1 MKIIL
6 VALAVML
13 LTINVMGEESALNEQ
28 HPVNGTNVAATSV
41 AAIDET
47 NGNTTESKAPT
58 ATSVAA
64 INETNGNATGGKG
77 PTPSPKE
84 SQAEYNPYVLIVA
97 FLILV
102 LFAAI
107 PLIHNNIK
115 AHERIKRTDEV
126 LGEILKSH
134 KGTLDDN
141 FLKVTKEYLDA
152 DPGGAPGTARG
163 TMALSIV
170 MLIGICLIMLLMI
183 PSGATNQ
190 LVKDVVLALTGALTT
205 IIGFYFGGNGSTEP
219 KK

>member
-1 MKIIL
+1 MKIKRGDIMRTIL
-6 VALAVML
+6 MALAVML
-13 LTINVMGEESALNEQ
+13 LTISAMGEESALNEQ
-28 HPVNGTNVAATSV
+28 DSVNDTVNSTAT
-41 AAIDET
+41 DET
-47 NGNTTESKAPT
+47 AMNETDRDITENET
-58 ATSVAA
+58 ATVPTVEL
-64 INETNGNATGGKG
+64 NGGK
-77 PTPSPKE
+77 PSPNE
-84 SQAEYNPYVLIVA
+84 SQNKYNPYVLIVA

-115 AHERIKRTDEV
+115 AHQRLERTDAV

-134 KGTLDDN
+134 KETLDNN
-141 FLKVTKEYLDA
+141 FLTVTKEYLDA

-170 MLIGICLIMLLMI
+170 MLIGICLIMLLML
-183 PSGATNQ
+183 PSGPSDQ

-205 IIGFYFGGNGSTEP
+205 IIGFYFGGNGSIEP

>member
-13 LTINVMGEESALNEQ
+13 LTINAMGEESALNEQ
-28 HPVNGTNVAATSV
+28 DLVNGTANV
-41 AAIDET
+41 
-47 NGNTTESKAPT
+47 T
-58 ATSVAA
+58 ATGEAA
-64 INETNGNATGGKG
+64 INETNGNTTGDIA
-77 PTPSPKE
+77 PNEPSPKE
-84 SQAEYNPYVLIVA
+84 SQAGYNPYVLIVA

-107 PLIHNNIK
+107 PLVYNNIK
-115 AHERIKRTDEV
+115 AHQRLERTDAV
-126 LGEILKSH
+126 LGEVLMNHKEILNE
-134 KGTLDDN
+134 D
-141 FLKVTKEYLDA
+141 FLKITKEYLDA
-152 DPGGAPGTARG
+152 DPAGTPGTARG